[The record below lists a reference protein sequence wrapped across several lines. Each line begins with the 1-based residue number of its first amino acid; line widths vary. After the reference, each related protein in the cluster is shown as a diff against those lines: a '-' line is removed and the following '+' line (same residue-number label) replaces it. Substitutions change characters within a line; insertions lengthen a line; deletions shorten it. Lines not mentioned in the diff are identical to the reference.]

1 MFLINF
7 EVVHQEYGDGHAE
20 DQPCERVGERERERE
35 RGGPVVSMI
44 SWSTMTDSWITTTTT
59 SSSSSRYLAY
69 GIKMDR
75 HGLLPVPRT
84 LVMI

>member
-1 MFLINF
+1 MFLINLVV
-7 EVVHQEYGDGHAE
+7 VVHQEYGDGHAE
-20 DQPCERVGERERERE
+20 DQPCERAGERERE